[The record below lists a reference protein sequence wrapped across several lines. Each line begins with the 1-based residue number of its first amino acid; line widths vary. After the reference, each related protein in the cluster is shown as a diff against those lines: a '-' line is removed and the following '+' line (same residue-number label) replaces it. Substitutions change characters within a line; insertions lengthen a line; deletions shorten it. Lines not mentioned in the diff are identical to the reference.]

1 MTMFVNGL
9 FIVLLAVLAPSL
21 GSQPGPNELPDK
33 FAGIL
38 TQLENAKAEFQSIF
52 DVTNEQCPCQT
63 PGDCFESDLEAL
75 NSTLCDL
82 INNLTALIG
91 DQSTDC
97 PALEGCAALVSG
109 FVSSE
114 IAVVDPVGTILPNIE
129 ANRTVGP
136 LTVVGT
142 NDSDYSIYYVS
153 NGAELTFN
161 QLSLPSEE
169 NTVEYTL
176 STPGARG
183 KGIAFLDDKIFAAIE
198 NFLGSSSAIVSISAG
213 NAVLLLITPCPGT
226 VRSYDGRV
234 YFSNCKEIQSINST
248 GVTDLETKLKFSMNI
263 RSFDVIDQDNT
274 VFCDD
279 TGALWAYN
287 DATACFKLLDCNVQC
302 RDVKVNRCSSLV
314 YVASSSVSHLSIFN
328 STSYENEGT
337 LTFTTSTA
345 SAELRLE
352 FEPSWASEP

>member
-21 GSQPGPNELPDK
+21 GSQPGPDELPDK
-33 FAGIL
+33 LAGIL

-109 FVSSE
+109 FDSSD

-136 LTVVGT
+136 LTVVGA
-142 NDSDYSIYYVS
+142 NNSDYSIYYGS
-153 NGAELTFN
+153 NGAFFTVN
-161 QLSLPSEE
+161 QLSLPSEDE
-169 NTVEYTL
+169 TVEYTF
-176 STPGARG
+176 STSATRV
-183 KGIAFLDDKIFAAIE
+183 KGIAYLDDKIFVALE
-198 NFLGSSSAIVSISAG
+198 NFIGFINDIARISGGSVTHLRSV
-213 NAVLLLITPCPGT
+213 PCPGT

-234 YFSNCKEIQSINST
+234 YFSSCKEIQSFRPT
-248 GVTDLETKLKFSMNI
+248 AVADLETNVKFSMNM

-279 TGALWAYN
+279 TGALWIYN
-287 DATACFKLLDCNVQC
+287 DVTACFKLLDCSVQC

-337 LTFTTSTA
+337 LTYTTSTA
-345 SAELRLE
+345 SAQPRLE
-352 FEPSWASEP
+352 FEPSCP